1 MKKVLHY
8 SILVCVFVVSSL
20 WGDVAMAQNIFSGE
34 PVQWVGTPNG
44 FSTTP
49 YGSDYRTTQYRRV
62 SVTSGNPSDGRGQWA
77 TTINVQNSGGDVG
90 PANLPGGGGGGW
102 LLISG
107 PSGNRFQNKWNFNG
121 VAQAAL
127 NTVNDITLQGG
138 GQDMGLNMSTPGYYT
153 YVMRDNGYSSSNVFI
168 GYTANAPVTVTHNS
182 NQFDGGSLVV
192 SLSASATPSATER
205 VFVRYRIGTN
215 DFSAS
220 TAIVEAS
227 GSGTSWSAS
236 LPSIDCGQTVYYYAF
251 TSTRTLAQL
260 NGDSEQNRSL
270 ATLRYADNSGNNFSA
285 TRTTSTWY
293 LDADNDG
300 YYTGD
305 AVVSCDSPGA
315 GYTTTVTG
323 GGDCDDSN
331 AAINPGATE
340 VCFDG
345 IDNNCD
351 GSLNDG
357 CPSVVTALEAV
368 HDNQNLPMISTTL
381 RAVNPN
387 YTGPFAN
394 TLQYRFRVTNLTTNA
409 ESILTRTVRG
419 FQLIMLDPGFYTFET
434 SYSVSVALVIN
445 GEEQPYGVARVVTT
459 PSVPTTQVISTL
471 CGNTLA
477 AVDSRID
484 VVQVNSATLYRFKI
498 SKVGLANDER
508 FVEGTFYGFKLNM
521 IPTGVG
527 EVGYVSYNSSYL
539 VSAQARV
546 EIDGEEVWSDYGSV
560 CTVSTPNLPT
570 TFISDEYCDLEVSDV
585 TQRIY
590 ATYFSGAATYRFL
603 LEEVEIGED
612 DEEIILYSQ
621 FVDRTSNFFRLNM
634 FTGLELG
641 TTYRVRVALGFNG
654 EFGPYGAGKDCSV
667 TYITAE
673 EPEPIMR
680 ATTSMTDFSA
690 SAYPNPFNNSFNL
703 DIKGNPTAPIQ
714 VTVYDMMGRLLE
726 NNTITVDQANN
737 TNIGANYPTG
747 VYNVVVTQA
756 EEVKMIRVIK
766 Q

>member
-1 MKKVLHY
+1 LDN
-8 SILVCVFVVSSL
+8 ILVTGDQVVFTPDFVSGYNNLS
-20 WGDVAMAQNIFSGE
+20 VAGLSQEVSGLAAD
-34 PVQWVGTPNG
+34 T
-44 FSTTP
+44 
-49 YGSDYRTTQYRRV
+49 DYYYRVRALDATSV
-62 SVTSGNPSDGRGQWA
+62 SV
-77 TTINVQNSGGDVG
+77 
-90 PANLPGGGGGGW
+90 
-102 LLISG
+102 
-107 PSGNRFQNKWNFNG
+107 
-121 VAQAAL
+121 
-127 NTVNDITLQGG
+127 
-138 GQDMGLNMSTPGYYT
+138 
-153 YVMRDNGYSSSNVFI
+153 
-168 GYTANAPVTVTHNS
+168 NS
-182 NQFDGGSLVV
+182 NTILVTTLNPTLWYADADGDG
-192 SLSASATPSATER
+192 
-205 VFVRYRIGTN
+205 Y
-215 DFSAS
+215 
-220 TAIVEAS
+220 
-227 GSGTSWSAS
+227 
-236 LPSIDCGQTVYYYAF
+236 
-251 TSTRTLAQL
+251 
-260 NGDSEQNRSL
+260 GDSDTTLL
-270 ATLRYADNSGNNFSA
+270 AVDQPE
-285 TRTTSTWY
+285 
-293 LDADNDG
+293 G
-300 YYTGD
+300 YV
-305 AVVSCDSPGA
+305 AVA
-315 GYTTTVTG
+315 
-323 GGDCDDSN
+323 GDCDDSN

-756 EEVKMIRVIK
+756 EEVKMIRVVK